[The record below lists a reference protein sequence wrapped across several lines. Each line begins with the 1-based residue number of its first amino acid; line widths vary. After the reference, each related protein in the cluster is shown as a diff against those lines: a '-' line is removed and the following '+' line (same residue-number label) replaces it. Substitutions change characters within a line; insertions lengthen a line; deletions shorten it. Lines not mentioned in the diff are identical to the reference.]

1 MFNAY
6 SEPAQGVIVGS
17 LILCQRPSLGF
28 LVGNF
33 NAGMVI
39 LKPLVAT
46 VGIEVGRRRQRWS
59 APTDLKIMNPSGRRF
74 GDADDPA
81 ILCDNDFGFDRMAFL
96 LAGIPTT
103 LFSAWPLD
111 RLFRAVDYQGLGLL
125 TTDVD
130 NARHP
135 ENPRG
140 YSLIRRKDRL
150 MVDLLVWYRQAIK
163 SWVIAHRFRIRRTRR

>member
-17 LILCQRPSLGF
+17 LILCQRPALGF

-135 ENPRG
+135 ENSRG

-163 SWVIAHRFRIRRTRR
+163 SWVIAHRYRIRRTRR